1 MHASGNE
8 KANVD
13 LDIKSRTSSTI
24 LGINFGQS
32 FASIAVIGKVRNVS
46 LAMGSIIV

>member
-1 MHASGNE
+1 MLAGNE

-13 LDIKSRTSSTI
+13 LDIQSRTSSTI

-32 FASIAVIGKVRNVS
+32 FASIAVIGKVLKDS
-46 LAMGSIIV
+46 PATESIII